1 MKCMSIKEMDNLI
14 EQISKK
20 KLPEV
25 HTKEIET
32 DLNIDEELDNLL
44 KEVKEMFNDKNK
56 KPKEET
62 QSEIFCSLD

>member
-1 MKCMSIKEMDNLI
+1 M
-14 EQISKK
+14 
-20 KLPEV
+20 
-25 HTKEIET
+25 HTEEIET